1 MKKLLIFAL
10 FSTILYS
17 CTTTDEPVVADGLS
31 KMDKMFINGFNL
43 SLEQIY
49 IMSNSSSI
57 PIIDKPKDSLFT
69 NNNSIIDIGF
79 LAYSGISQTNLFP
92 ALSKGENW
100 NVCKMTTVYD
110 TTYIEHGYGDNYTL
124 TAQIKKRVY
133 NIINC
138 YNQYRDRHFAI
149 KIIIGNQYTERGHD
163 NHSFMVMPIDSANN
177 VSQSN
182 LYMNVLTKDG
192 NGLFGNEQ
200 YVYFDTNMM
209 YKVTY
214 QTSEP
219 LTSVEAKNEIAR
231 GDYTLYL
238 WNGLTTYK
246 IGENLY
252 VPRYGSYVYVG
263 TTNTNGAIINL
274 KSTYYRFKFR
284 II

>member
-1 MKKLLIFAL
+1 MKKFLTLVL
-10 FSTILYS
+10 FSTVLYS
-17 CTTTDEPVVADGLS
+17 CTKTDEPIVPDGLS

-43 SLEQIY
+43 RLEQIY
-49 IMSNSSSI
+49 VMSNSSSI
-57 PIIDKPKDSLFT
+57 PIIDKPLDSLFT
-69 NNNSIIDIGF
+69 NKNSILDIGF
-79 LAYSGISQTNLFP
+79 SAYGSSSQTNLFP

-100 NVCKMTTVYD
+100 NVCKMTTVHD
-110 TTYIEHGYGDNYTL
+110 TTYIEHGYGNNYTL
-124 TAQIKKRVY
+124 TMQVKKRVY

-149 KIIIGNQYTERGHD
+149 EINIGDQYTERGHD

-177 VSQSN
+177 ASQSN
-182 LYMNVLTKDG
+182 LHMSILTEGG

-200 YVYFDTNMM
+200 YVYFDTNLV
-209 YKVTY
+209 YKVSY
-214 QTSEP
+214 QTSTP
-219 LTSVEAKNEIAR
+219 LSSIEAKYEIGR
-231 GDYTLYL
+231 GNYTLYT

-252 VPRYGSYVYVG
+252 IPRYGSYVYVG